1 MIDFKEFI
9 KLRDFLYRKTGIY
22 IEDKRYELDLK
33 KNLISFDKSSS
44 NDRENNFNN
53 TFGF

>member
-22 IEDKRYELDLK
+22 IEDKRYELFSK
-33 KNLISFDKSSS
+33 KLDTYFWAW
-44 NDRENNFNN
+44 FW
-53 TFGF
+53 